1 VKHPVNGFHRIETEE
16 DPKVIP
22 LDAAQ
27 AQADEP
33 TLRENYGI
41 PALQRL
47 K

>member
-1 VKHPVNGFHRIETEE
+1 VKQPIDGFIRIETEE

-27 AQADEP
+27 AQNDEP
-33 TLRENYGI
+33 TLHESYGI